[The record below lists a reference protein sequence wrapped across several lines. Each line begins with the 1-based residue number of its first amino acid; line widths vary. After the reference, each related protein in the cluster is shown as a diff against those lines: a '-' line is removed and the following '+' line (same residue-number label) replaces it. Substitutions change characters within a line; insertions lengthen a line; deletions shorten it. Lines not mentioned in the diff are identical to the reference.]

1 MTKNNN
7 GFTIVEL
14 MITVVVI
21 GLLVSVAIFG
31 YSRVQIDARNS
42 ARTSKVKILTEAL
55 EKYYGKNGEYPSCSA
70 MTQSASLVT
79 TNVLPGL
86 DPNVLV
92 APGAPS
98 GTTNSI
104 TCTALSGSGPDAF
117 AYIGDGSTTC
127 ATGSACI
134 QYTLQYRNENT
145 GAIVSQDSIHR
156 TQIASAAGSTLTAT
170 PVGGTQVDLSWT
182 AILNVTGYQLQ
193 RATDNGFSAN
203 LVTSTPSGTTASAT
217 GLTPGTTYY
226 FRVAGTGATGQSGWS
241 NIASATPTIAPP
253 SSTPNISAAMA
264 GTNAEGTSSVVSCAT
279 GTAEYQLRQHS
290 TATSTDGAWSA
301 WSAWST
307 GRTLSIAASQGYK
320 YTFQVQARCTLG
332 GSSST
337 TVTQNTVA
345 SVVRSINTPSTAPT
359 YLSPAS
365 FDSPNAA
372 YVNYSGGPCPSGTT
386 LYGTFRTRAWTG
398 GTWGPDDWGYLDSWV
413 NNTGSNKNIEYWGKY
428 RCQTYHTASLYSPE
442 SYNVIVVT
450 P

>member
-1 MTKNNN
+1 MAKSNS

-14 MITVVVI
+14 LITVVVI

-42 ARTSKVKILTEAL
+42 ARTSKVKILAEAL
-55 EKYYGKNGEYPSCSA
+55 EKYYSKNGEYPSCSA

-92 APGAPS
+92 APAAPS

-127 ATGSACI
+127 ASGNACV

-145 GAIVSQDSIHR
+145 GAVVAQDSIHR
-156 TQIASAAGSTLTAT
+156 TQITTAGSTLTAT
-170 PVGGTQVDLSWT
+170 SASGTQINLSWT
-182 AILNVTGYQLQ
+182 TVPNASGYLLQ
-193 RATDNGFSAN
+193 RATDSGFTAN
-203 LVTSTPSGTTASAT
+203 LVTSTPSGTSTSVT
-217 GLTPGTTYY
+217 GLTINTLYY
-226 FRVAGTGATGQSGWS
+226 FRVAGTAATGQGSWS
-241 NIASATPTIAPP
+241 NTASATPTVAPP
-253 SSTPNISAAMA
+253 SAAPTVSAAMQS
-264 GTNAEGTSSVVSCAT
+264 TNAVGTAAAVTCPA
-279 GTAEYQLRQHS
+279 GTAEYQFQQRS

-307 GRTLSIAASQGYK
+307 TLTLSVAASQGYQ
-320 YTFQVQARCTLG
+320 YTFRAQARCTQG
-332 GSSST
+332 ANSST
-337 TVTQNTVA
+337 TSATSNLA
-345 SVVRSINTPSTAPT
+345 SVVRSINTPAAPT

-365 FDSPNAA
+365 FKSNINAT
-372 YVNYSGGPCPSGTT
+372 VNYSGSCPSGTT
-386 LYGTFRTRAWTG
+386 TINTFRSRAWTG
-398 GTWGPDDWGYLDSWV
+398 STWGPYPWGTVDYWT
-413 NNTGSNKNIEYWGKY
+413 NNTGSNRNVEYWGSY
-428 RCQTYHTASLYSPE
+428 RCQTTHSTSSYSPE